1 MAFLNTDKLWYIAT
15 YTDNGDF
22 SSLSE
27 KGYET
32 LELANAGAGFPE
44 GTPAGELVQDGEVVE
59 VAPTPEK
66 APEPTAETVSV
77 GNQPPVAE
85 EAPTTEPTAVVEVN
99 EETKTVTF
107 DNGDTAPLVT
117 REEVVAELGEEKVA
131 EIEAQG
137 LADVAQGTDNGPV
150 DPATVQAET
159 LPTEPVAEAPVATE
173 EAPVDTVKDETAP
186 VNA

>member
-1 MAFLNTDKLWYIAT
+1 MSKKMAFLNTDKLWYIAT

-85 EAPTTEPTAVVEVN
+85 EAP
-99 EETKTVTF
+99 
-107 DNGDTAPLVT
+107 
-117 REEVVAELGEEKVA
+117 VVAPESAPVQ
-131 EIEAQG
+131 EATG
-137 LADVAQGTDNGPV
+137 LESVPQGTDNGPV
-150 DPATVQAET
+150 DPATVQAVAPTEPTTET
-159 LPTEPVAEAPVATE
+159 LPTEPVAETPVATE
-173 EAPVDTVKDETAP
+173 ETPVDTVKDETAP
-186 VNA
+186 VTA

>member
-15 YTDNGDF
+15 YTDEGDF

-32 LELANAGAGFPE
+32 LALANAGAGFPE

-59 VAPTPEK
+59 KAV
-66 APEPTAETVSV
+66 APEPTPEPTAVTVATGVQPEAPVEVAPTTEET
-77 GNQPPVAE
+77 PVVAPE
-85 EAPTTEPTAVVEVN
+85 TAPTTEPTAVVEVN

-131 EIEAQG
+131 EIEA
-137 LADVAQGTDNGPV
+137 T
-150 DPATVQAET
+150 AEV
-159 LPTEPVAEAPVATE
+159 LPTEPVAEVPAEPTAPVTE
-173 EAPVDTVKDETAP
+173 ETAP
-186 VNA
+186 VTA

>member
-1 MAFLNTDKLWYIAT
+1 MSKKSTFLNTDKLWYVAF
-15 YTDNGDF
+15 YTDAGDF
-22 SSLSE
+22 AKLSE

-32 LELANAGAGFPE
+32 LALANASAGIPE

-66 APEPTAETVSV
+66 APEPTAETVL

-131 EIEAQG
+131 EIEAT
-137 LADVAQGTDNGPV
+137 AEVVAPTEP
-150 DPATVQAET
+150 TAET
-159 LPTEPVAEAPVATE
+159 LPTEPVAEVTEPTE

>member
-32 LELANAGAGFPE
+32 LELANAGAGFPD

-59 VAPTPEK
+59 VAPTLEK

-131 EIEAQG
+131 EIEAT
-137 LADVAQGTDNGPV
+137 AVAPTEP
-150 DPATVQAET
+150 TAET

>member
-1 MAFLNTDKLWYIAT
+1 MSKKMAFLNTDKLWYIAT

-59 VAPTPEK
+59 VAKAPEV

-77 GNQPPVAE
+77 GNQPATE
-85 EAPTTEPTAVVEVN
+85 EAPTATVEAEAPVVTPEVAPEAPAVEVAP
-99 EETKTVTF
+99 ETAPVEANT
-107 DNGDTAPLVT
+107 DAGAGDTTPT
-117 REEVVAELGEEKVA
+117 SGEVN
-131 EIEAQG
+131 
-137 LADVAQGTDNGPV
+137 T
-150 DPATVQAET
+150 AET
-159 LPTEPVAEAPVATE
+159 LPTEPVAEAPVVTE